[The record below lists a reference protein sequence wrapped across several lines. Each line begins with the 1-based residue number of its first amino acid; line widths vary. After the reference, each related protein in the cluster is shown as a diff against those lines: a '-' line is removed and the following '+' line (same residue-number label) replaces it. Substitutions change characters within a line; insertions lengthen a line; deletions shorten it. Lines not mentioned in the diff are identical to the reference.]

1 MVTYPIADDAI
12 LLTVV
17 NSMLIGLASVVN
29 SLFLKDKI

>member
-1 MVTYPIADDAI
+1 MVTCPIADDAI